1 MRAASLATIMALT
14 VVLAGQAIAG
24 QPAGGQ
30 PAAGQTAVG
39 QPAVGQP
46 AAGQPAAGQL
56 PTGQVA
62 AGQAETAPS
71 LTIYTQNLAL
81 VRTGLD
87 RILEPGTY
95 TVRVDGL
102 PTNFQQDTLMI
113 LNPEVTLLGT
123 HGLLTYQGATTGPGA
138 SVNIDLDV
146 AARVDALSLAFLTG
160 GMGWST
166 SYAMVVAPDDTSAR
180 VDGYATILNNSGA
193 RFDGAEIQLLA
204 GTINQAGVSGGRVYA
219 MMDEMRA
226 VAQLEAQAPALTEA
240 GFVGGYHLYT
250 VSEPLSLLAGESRR
264 IRMWGAESVAT
275 TKEYLLAQAFNYYQ
289 QYPEPMVQP
298 VTVRYRVDRP
308 AGTELGDVP
317 LPAGQVRIFQADDAG
332 RLQLLGIAAIA
343 NTPKEQE
350 LYLTTGHAFD
360 IIATRTQTDYS
371 RPQSNVHESEWRVEL
386 TNESDEDVTVQVL
399 EQLAGDWTILQ
410 SSHTPEQL
418 SAGAVLFRV
427 EVPAGGEATLT
438 YRVSV
443 RS

>member
-1 MRAASLATIMALT
+1 MRAALLATIVALT
-14 VVLAGQAIAG
+14 VVLAGQPTAGQATAG
-24 QPAGGQ
+24 QPFAGQ
-30 PAAGQTAVG
+30 PTAGQPTAG
-39 QPAVGQP
+39 QPF
-46 AAGQPAAGQL
+46 AGQPAAGRL
-56 PTGQVA
+56 AAGQVA
-62 AGQAETAPS
+62 AAPS

-87 RILEPGTY
+87 RILEPGAY

-123 HGLLTYQGATTGPGA
+123 HGFVTYQGATTGPGA

-166 SYAMVVAPDDTSAR
+166 SYAMVVAPDDASAR

-204 GTINQAGVSGGRVYA
+204 GTINQAGVSGGRVRA

-226 VAQLEAQAPALTEA
+226 VSELVAQAPAMTEA
-240 GFVGGYHLYT
+240 GFAGYHLYT

-298 VTVRYRVDRP
+298 VTARYRVDRP

-399 EQLAGDWTILQ
+399 ERLAGDWTILQ

>member
-1 MRAASLATIMALT
+1 
-14 VVLAGQAIAG
+14 VVL
-24 QPAGGQ
+24 
-30 PAAGQTAVG
+30 
-39 QPAVGQP
+39 
-46 AAGQPAAGQL
+46 AGQPAAGQL
-56 PTGQVA
+56 AASQVA
-62 AGQAETAPS
+62 GSQAAAPS
-71 LTIYTQNLAL
+71 LTIYSQNLAL

-166 SYAMVVAPDDTSAR
+166 SYAMVVAPDDASAR
-180 VDGYATILNNSGA
+180 IDGYATILNNSGA
-193 RFDGAEIQLLA
+193 GFERAEIQLLA
-204 GTINQAGVSGGRVYA
+204 GTINQAGVSGGRVFSA
-219 MMDEMRA
+219 MVDEMESMRGLA
-226 VAQLEAQAPALTEA
+226 AQAPALTEA
-240 GFVGGYHLYT
+240 GFGGYHLYT

-289 QYPEPMVQP
+289 QYPEPMIQP
-298 VTVRYRVDRP
+298 VTVRYRVERP

-317 LPAGQVRIFQADDAG
+317 LPAGQVRIFQADEAG

-360 IIATRTQTDYS
+360 IIATHTQTDYS